1 MAAATRR
8 TRAGARREVRHL
20 VFPPLHHADDP
31 RFHNPILQH
40 PLMAAGPQR
49 PAALRD
55 EVIAVPEHLLPSGD
69 DLEQDTLPMEQHPS
83 YPLGNPYWIHHTPAT
98 LQPAGSS
105 QPKLDPRL
113 AMRLAMHMDTHA
125 PEDALS
131 SVARGSAHAQAALE
145 ERDDEGP
152 LPYSVGADGHVTL
165 APHLRLKAQMG
176 ASPAPP
182 AWPFPRYGP
191 GPSARPHAALF
202 RRPAGTE
209 PDESVWADLA
219 LEALVPR
226 ARPDSYSLPST
237 LMHTYAKDAQGRRR
251 RERPSGMPS
260 TLGALTRRHD
270 SAWLDEAWSDDDVDA
285 TWERELHDWAAA
297 DVQQARERV
306 RPRRVSSLWM
316 QEQHDFHR
324 VLLSVLEPTARAG
337 AAGARPKRVRE
348 PAASPAHG
356 RRKRRSISV
365 PLELAPSPPLDRWVW
380 GASHPGAAAPAS
392 P

>member
-1 MAAATRR
+1 
-8 TRAGARREVRHL
+8 
-20 VFPPLHHADDP
+20 
-31 RFHNPILQH
+31 
-40 PLMAAGPQR
+40 
-49 PAALRD
+49 
-55 EVIAVPEHLLPSGD
+55 
-69 DLEQDTLPMEQHPS
+69 MEQHPS

-260 TLGALTRRHD
+260 TLGASARGSTRRGPTTTWTPRG
-270 SAWLDEAWSDDDVDA
+270 SASCTTGPPRTCSRRASVCGRGAFPRYGCRSSTTSTACCSRCSSPRRARAPRARGPSACGSRRRRLRMGGGSGAPSRCRSSSRRRRRSTA
-285 TWERELHDWAAA
+285 GCGARAAL
-297 DVQQARERV
+297 VRRR
-306 RPRRVSSLWM
+306 RPRRSGPKPR
-316 QEQHDFHR
+316 HR
-324 VLLSVLEPTARAG
+324 RMLTKPPRED
-337 AAGARPKRVRE
+337 GARRRRPFRRIHDGGPPRE
-348 PAASPAHG
+348 
-356 RRKRRSISV
+356 
-365 PLELAPSPPLDRWVW
+365 RWRQ
-380 GASHPGAAAPAS
+380 GD
-392 P
+392 